1 MKTKAVRQGDQWVLD
16 GTKIWITRADTMD
29 HVILMAQADPGDGGA
44 GGITAFFVD
53 VDTPGLTVSREIKML
68 GGQTTYELVLE
79 NCKIPEANLLGEIG
93 KGFAPMQVSD

>member
-1 MKTKAVRQGDQWVLD
+1 MQMIQRHVLPS
-16 GTKIWITRADTMD
+16 I
-29 HVILMAQADPGDGGA
+29 ILSDGGA